1 MPQKSPIRAQQSA
14 PAEILSS
21 LNLGVNDYTDPTL
34 QTPRQWAAGQNSY
47 SGAFGYV
54 QRARFANLVT
64 NANQTTVTITSVTL
78 NGGGLVELGASSNL
92 PPNFVAGV
100 FIQVLGLPL
109 IFGQNVNGIYPITS
123 TGVSQINYQQVSTN
137 NTGVGTVTGLNGTA
151 TVNTVNGYLAQNDL
165 FTSFK
170 FFALPG
176 LSNYLLG
183 DHDGTLFSFDTGNSY
198 FGTPRFNNYL
208 DPNGTGMGF
217 NGASMSGPWMREVL
231 QNIVYEMNGGVK
243 QAGRGANA
251 ATIEGWGLDAPDV
264 SPQIVISAGTS
275 QNISSIARLNGTVT
289 VTLAAALTVPG
300 GNGIG
305 MVNVVGETNDPAFNG
320 TFVVLT
326 GSGTTTLTWAQQGQN
341 TTPAAAGAVNTSITK
356 SVGRSY
362 AVAWENANKS
372 HVGAPSPS
380 TQFILYNSQNGAIQI
395 IEQGTIAGNSTV
407 NNIVTG
413 VGTAFTSAWV
423 GKRLYIPGQNAGN
436 VVIVTS
442 VQSTTSMTVAYL
454 LLTVGMSFSGS
465 TFMVYDFQATHIR
478 LYESADGGATYFR
491 CQRNAFNQPNPSRV
505 GTLALIAD
513 GLQFF
518 DNGNS
523 EPPNFPFT
531 TEVSQLYNVPPPV
544 GAFVKEYQGRLLI
557 WGGTIPGQTFFYTNI
572 ESTTIGLTQESCAP
586 LNQVTLPIQNANISG
601 MADLPGDLIIWSDKQ
616 DMFRLTGLLSD
627 NTPLGLGTVNTAAGN
642 GTAITSLPYNL
653 GCANPFAVA
662 ITPLGAIWV
671 TSNRELWL
679 FTDKYAPRNI
689 GRPIQ
694 GILSSIPTNQLVNI
708 RTTYYHSLNRNWVSI
723 ALSNGANNNVLVNL
737 DLDLL
742 ASNGAPSFFTFDM
755 ATNHPAFWVYNINCS
770 ALEVVYETGGQVR
783 LVVGSTDLIQ
793 DPDYQTGLFGTETSV
808 TGYTIFQPWGNDS
821 AFVIK
826 RPTWMRFTTNQDP
839 SQLALQGWSFAALG
853 IDDDYYTFNSPLTL
867 TLQPGINDS
876 SSLCGNPNLFGGEPF
891 RHSPELFRIGGVNFV
906 MGRRIQFIVNFP
918 TGIGVNYAL
927 RTIQLGFGASPPR

>member
-34 QTPRQWAAGQNSY
+34 QTPRQWAVGQNAY

-54 QRARFANLVT
+54 QRARFANIVKYT
-64 NANQTTVTITSVTL
+64 N
-78 NGGGLVELGASSNL
+78 GASYSIQSIST
-92 PPNFVAGV
+92 VASALASYTS
-100 FIQVLGLPL
+100 IS
-109 IFGQNVNGIYPITS
+109 IT
-123 TGVSQINYQQVSTN
+123 TAAAN
-137 NTGVGTVTGLNGTA
+137 TA
-151 TVNTVNGYLAQNDL
+151 TVGQFIQISGVPIPGYNGLFVVNGTFPLANIITCL
-165 FTSFK
+165 APGSFSLAPSASGIVTVPAATGLPFTTLK
-170 FFALPG
+170 YFAIPG

-183 DHDGTLFSFDTGNSY
+183 DLGGFLLSYDSGNSY
-198 FGTPRFNNYL
+198 AQTFRINPYV
-208 DPNGTGMGF
+208 DPL
-217 NGASMSGPWMREVL
+217 GAGVASLNGPWSREVL
-231 QNIVYEMNGGVK
+231 QNIIYEMNGQVK
-243 QAGRGANA
+243 QAGRLANGSGVTMPFVGA
-251 ATIEGWGLDAPDV
+251 TSTTFIEGFGLDAPDV
-264 SPQIVISAGTS
+264 SPQVVITSGTT
-275 QNISSIARLNGTVT
+275 QNITSITRLNGTVT
-289 VTLAAALTVPG
+289 VTLSAALTVPG

-305 MVNVVGETNDPAFNG
+305 MVNVVGETNDPTFNG
-320 TFVVLT
+320 TFLVLT
-326 GSGTTTLTWAQQGQN
+326 GSGTVTLTWAQQGQN
-341 TTPAAAGAVNTSITK
+341 TTPTAAGAVNTSITK
-356 SVGRSY
+356 SVGRGY
-362 AVAWENANKS
+362 AYAWENANKS
-372 HVGAPSPS
+372 HVGAPSPA
-380 TQFILYNSQNGAIQI
+380 TQFILYTAQNGQIQL
-395 IEQGTIAGNSTV
+395 IEQGTIGMMNNSNV
-407 NNIVTG
+407 VTG
-413 VGTAFTSAWV
+413 TGTSFTSAWV
-423 GKRLYIPGQNAGN
+423 GRSIYMAGASGFSS
-436 VVIVTS
+436 VMFARIIA
-442 VQSTTSMTVAYL
+442 VQSTTQ
-454 LLTVGMSFSGS
+454 LTLDLKANGTFSGS
-465 TFMVYDFQATHIR
+465 VFQIFDPQATHLR
-478 LYESADGGATYFR
+478 LYATADGGATYFR
-491 CQRNAFNQPNPSRV
+491 VQRNVWNPNNSL
-505 GTLALIAD
+505 TTS
-513 GLQFF
+513 GLVFF
-518 DNGNS
+518 DNANA
-523 EPPNFPFT
+523 EPPNFPYT
-531 TEVSQLYNVPPPV
+531 TETSQLYNVPPPV
-544 GAFVKEYQGRLLI
+544 GAFIKEYQGRLLI
-557 WGGTIPGQTFFYTNI
+557 YGGTIPGQTFFYTNI

-642 GTAITSLPYNL
+642 GTAITALPYNL

-694 GILSSIPTNQLVNI
+694 NILSNIPTNQLTNI

-723 ALSNGANNNVLVNL
+723 ALSNGASNNVLVNL

-793 DPDYQTGLFGTETSV
+793 DPDYQTGLFGTETGV

-826 RPTWMRFTTNQDP
+826 RPTWIRFTTNQDP

-867 TLQPGINDS
+867 TLQPGVNDS
-876 SSLCGNPNLFGGEPF
+876 SSLCGNPNLSGGEPF